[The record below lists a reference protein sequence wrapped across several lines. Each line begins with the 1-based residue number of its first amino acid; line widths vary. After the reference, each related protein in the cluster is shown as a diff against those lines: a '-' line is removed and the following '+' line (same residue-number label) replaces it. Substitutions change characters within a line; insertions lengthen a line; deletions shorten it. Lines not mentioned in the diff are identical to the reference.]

1 MNISLVNRFQMLGF
15 GICFRLQQ
23 ETVASEHKS
32 EVTGVLAE
40 LESEK
45 KKSCDIDSELQ
56 RDEQTACELQ
66 ERIQD
71 VRGLNV
77 NVLLE
82 VCVSNNMV
90 PAWQE
95 ERWYVL

>member
-1 MNISLVNRFQMLGF
+1 MCS
-15 GICFRLQQ
+15 RLQQ

-32 EVTGVLAE
+32 EIAEMLAE

-45 KKSCDIDSELQ
+45 NKSCDIDSQLQ
-56 RDEQTACELQ
+56 GEEQTACELL
-66 ERIQD
+66 EKIQ
-71 VRGLNV
+71 VIRGLNGS
-77 NVLLE
+77 VLLE

-95 ERWYVL
+95 ERWYDL

>member
-1 MNISLVNRFQMLGF
+1 M
-15 GICFRLQQ
+15 CFRLQQ

-32 EVTGVLAE
+32 EVADMLAE

-45 KKSCDIDSELQ
+45 NKSCDINSELQ
-56 RDEQTACELQ
+56 REEQTAYELL

-71 VRGLNV
+71 VRGLNGS
-77 NVLLE
+77 VLLE

-90 PAWQE
+90 PAWLE
-95 ERWYVL
+95 DRWYDLWNTTTAW

>member
-1 MNISLVNRFQMLGF
+1 MF
-15 GICFRLQQ
+15 FRLQQ

-32 EVTGVLAE
+32 EVTDLLAE

-45 KKSCDIDSELQ
+45 NKSCDIDSEQQ
-56 RDEQTACELQ
+56 REEHTACELL

-71 VRGLNV
+71 VRGLNG

-90 PAWQE
+90 PAWKE

>member
-1 MNISLVNRFQMLGF
+1 M
-15 GICFRLQQ
+15 
-23 ETVASEHKS
+23 
-32 EVTGVLAE
+32 LAE

-45 KKSCDIDSELQ
+45 NKSCDIDSELQ
-56 RDEQTACELQ
+56 REEQTACELL

-71 VRGLNV
+71 IRGLNGC
-77 NVLLE
+77 VLLE

-95 ERWYVL
+95 ERWYVLRNTTTAW

>member
-1 MNISLVNRFQMLGF
+1 M
-15 GICFRLQQ
+15 CFRLQQ
-23 ETVASEHKS
+23 ESVASEHKS
-32 EVTGVLAE
+32 EVTDVLAE

-56 RDEQTACELQ
+56 RDDQTACELLD
-66 ERIQD
+66 RIQD
-71 VRGLNV
+71 IRGLN
-77 NVLLE
+77 NSVLLE

>member
-1 MNISLVNRFQMLGF
+1 M
-15 GICFRLQQ
+15 CFRLQQ
-23 ETVASEHKS
+23 ETFASEHES
-32 EVTGVLAE
+32 QVTDVLAE

-45 KKSCDIDSELQ
+45 KKSCDIDSVLQ
-56 RDEQTACELQ
+56 REEQTACELL

-71 VRGLNV
+71 VRGLNAS
-77 NVLLE
+77 VLLE

>member
-1 MNISLVNRFQMLGF
+1 MF
-15 GICFRLQQ
+15 FRLQQ

-32 EVTGVLAE
+32 KVTNVLAE

-45 KKSCDIDSELQ
+45 NKLCDIDSELQ
-56 RDEQTACELQ
+56 RVEQTACEML

-71 VRGLNV
+71 VSSLNGS
-77 NVLLE
+77 VLLE

-95 ERWYVL
+95 DTSSEIPPQHGRSRGYR

>member
-1 MNISLVNRFQMLGF
+1 M
-15 GICFRLQQ
+15 CFRLQQ
-23 ETVASEHKS
+23 ETIASEHKS
-32 EVTGVLAE
+32 EVDYVLTE

-45 KKSCDIDSELQ
+45 NKSCDIDSELQ
-56 RDEQTACELQ
+56 REEQTACELL

-71 VRGLNV
+71 IRGLNGS
-77 NVLLE
+77 VLLE
-82 VCVSNNMV
+82 VCVSNTMV

>member
-1 MNISLVNRFQMLGF
+1 M
-15 GICFRLQQ
+15 
-23 ETVASEHKS
+23 
-32 EVTGVLAE
+32 LAE

-45 KKSCDIDSELQ
+45 KKSCGIDSELQ
-56 RDEQTACELQ
+56 REEQTACELL

-71 VRGLNV
+71 IRGLNSS
-77 NVLLE
+77 VLLE

-95 ERWYVL
+95 ERWYIL

>member
-1 MNISLVNRFQMLGF
+1 M
-15 GICFRLQQ
+15 CFRLQQ

-32 EVTGVLAE
+32 EVSDVLAE

-56 RDEQTACELQ
+56 REEQTACELL

-71 VRGLNV
+71 IRGLNSS
-77 NVLLE
+77 VLLE
-82 VCVSNNMV
+82 VRVSNNMV

>member
-1 MNISLVNRFQMLGF
+1 M
-15 GICFRLQQ
+15 CFRLQQ

-32 EVTGVLAE
+32 EVTDVLAE

-56 RDEQTACELQ
+56 RDEQTACDLLEK
-66 ERIQD
+66 IQD
-71 VRGLNV
+71 VRRLNGS
-77 NVLLE
+77 VLLE
-82 VCVSNNMV
+82 VCVSNNML

>member
-1 MNISLVNRFQMLGF
+1 
-15 GICFRLQQ
+15 LQQ
-23 ETVASEHKS
+23 ETVTSEHKS
-32 EVTGVLAE
+32 KVTGVLAE

-45 KKSCDIDSELQ
+45 KKSCDIDSKLQ
-56 RDEQTACELQ
+56 REEQTACELL

-71 VRGLNV
+71 IGSLNDS
-77 NVLLE
+77 VLLE